1 MHAVEDLDGTNIA
14 RARAD
19 ADTCQIT
26 ILAAS
31 GFSGD
36 KYYPAESITVSG
48 VQAIA
53 DLHNLCGRL
62 LEANAEAAQ
71 AGDPS

>member
-1 MHAVEDLDGTNIA
+1 MHTVEDIDGTNIA
-14 RARAD
+14 RGLAD

-26 ILAAS
+26 LLAAG
-31 GFSGD
+31 GFSNGN
-36 KYYPAESITVSG
+36 YYPAESITVSG

-53 DLHNLCGRL
+53 DLHNMLGRL

-71 AGDPS
+71 AGGAE